1 MVLAM
6 HLYRR
11 LMRRG
16 RVIWLILLAS
26 VPGLIIGVA
35 GIDIA
40 SDSDDLIVT
49 FVTVM
54 LTVGFTYAIAA
65 LILTVSTLRDERD
78 AGTLPYIYMRPMSR
92 LSIAISSLL
101 AGIMAAATI
110 AVGGWI
116 STVLAGLAHGA
127 DMSVIMPGAALLLA
141 AAVGYA
147 AVFVPVGYLFSR
159 SVLVGLGYLVLVE
172 LALSGIVSGLAQLS
186 IWRIAGSIYVDLV
199 GYEGIE
205 ADVVLGAVAPGVGG
219 GLAKLAVALIL
230 GTAVLT
236 WALRTRDAL

>member
-16 RVIWLILLAS
+16 RVFWLVLLAS
-26 VPGLIIGVA
+26 VPGLIIAVA
-35 GIDIA
+35 GIDIDRQDMVEA
-40 SDSDDLIVT
+40 
-49 FVTVM
+49 FVTIM
-54 LTVGFTYAIAA
+54 LSVGFTYAIAA

-92 LSIAISSLL
+92 LSLALSSLL
-101 AGIMAAATI
+101 AGVMAAATI
-110 AVGGWI
+110 AVGGWL

-127 DMSVIMPGAALLLA
+127 EMSVIMPGAALLLA

-159 SVLVGLGYLVLVE
+159 SVLVGLGYLILVE
-172 LALSGIVSGLAQLS
+172 FALSGLVSGLAQLS
-186 IWRIAGSIYVDLV
+186 IWRIAGSIYLDLV
-199 GYEGIE
+199 GSEGIE
-205 ADVVLGAVAPGVGG
+205 AAVVLGAVAPGVGG
-219 GLAKLAVALIL
+219 GLAKLAVVVVL
-230 GTAVLT
+230 GIGLLT

>member
-6 HLYRR
+6 HIYRR
-11 LMRRG
+11 LMRRS
-16 RVIWLILLAS
+16 RVFWLVLLAS
-26 VPGLIIGVA
+26 VPGLIIAVA
-35 GIDIA
+35 GIDI
-40 SDSDDLIVT
+40 DSADLVEA

-54 LTVGFTYAIAA
+54 LSVGFTYAIAA

-92 LSIAISSLL
+92 LSLALSSLL
-101 AGIMAAATI
+101 AGVLAAATI
-110 AVGGWI
+110 AVGGWL

-127 DMSVIMPGAALLLA
+127 EMSVIMPGAALLLA

-159 SVLVGLGYLVLVE
+159 SVLVGLGYLILVE
-172 LALSGIVSGLAQLS
+172 LALSGLVSGLAQLS

-199 GYEGIE
+199 GFEGTE
-205 ADVVLGAVAPGVGG
+205 AEAVLGAVAPGVGG
-219 GLAKLAVALIL
+219 GLAKLAVVLVL
-230 GTAVLT
+230 GAGVLT

>member
-1 MVLAM
+1 MVLAL

-16 RVIWLILLAS
+16 RVFWLVLLAS
-26 VPGLIIGVA
+26 VPGLIIAVA
-35 GIDIA
+35 GVDIGDEEMVEA
-40 SDSDDLIVT
+40 
-49 FVTVM
+49 FVTIM
-54 LTVGFTYAIAA
+54 LSVGFTYAIAA

-92 LSIAISSLL
+92 LSIALSSLL
-101 AGIMAAATI
+101 AGTMAAATI

-127 DMSVIMPGAALLLA
+127 DMSLLLPGAALLLA

-159 SVLVGLGYLVLVE
+159 SVLVGLGYLILVE
-172 LALSGIVSGLAQLS
+172 FALSGLVSGLAQLS

-199 GYEGIE
+199 GFEGIQ

-219 GLAKLAVALIL
+219 GLAKLAVVVVL
-230 GTAVLT
+230 GIGLLT

>member
-16 RVIWLILLAS
+16 RVFWLVLLAS
-26 VPGLIIGVA
+26 VPGLIIAVA
-35 GIDIA
+35 GIDIDRQDMVEA
-40 SDSDDLIVT
+40 
-49 FVTVM
+49 FVTIM
-54 LTVGFTYAIAA
+54 LSVGFTYAIAA

-92 LSIAISSLL
+92 LSLALSSLL
-101 AGIMAAATI
+101 AGVMAAATI
-110 AVGGWI
+110 AVGGWL
-116 STVLAGLAHGA
+116 STVIAGLAHGA
-127 DMSVIMPGAALLLA
+127 EMSVIMPGAALLLA

-159 SVLVGLGYLVLVE
+159 SVLVGLGYLILVE
-172 LALSGIVSGLAQLS
+172 FALSGLVSGLAQLS
-186 IWRIAGSIYVDLV
+186 IWRIAGSIYLDLV
-199 GYEGIE
+199 GSEGIE
-205 ADVVLGAVAPGVGG
+205 AAVLLGAVAPGVGG
-219 GLAKLAVALIL
+219 GLAKLAVVVVL
-230 GTAVLT
+230 GIGLLT